1 MEDGEMR
8 EGIYE
13 LVIVGGGPAGI
24 SASIYAVRK
33 RMNFLLITEA
43 VGGQV
48 LTSGEIEN
56 FLGYSEIDGVQLV
69 EKMVEHMKHFDIEPL
84 LDRVVEVK
92 KKGGE
97 FLIRTMSGKEVLSK
111 TLLLCTGS
119 EHRRLNIP
127 GEKEYT
133 GRGVSYCYTCDA
145 PFFKDARVLVVG
157 GGNAGFE
164 AGEQLINY
172 AKEIYIA
179 EITDKIRADE
189 VLREKVL
196 SSPKVKLLLR
206 HAVKEIRG
214 DGSKV
219 TGVLLED
226 LSAGKIYELP
236 VEGVFV
242 EVGLIPR
249 TELAEQLGVLRND
262 RGEIVV
268 DCNNRT
274 SENGVYSAGDCTNIF
289 AKQIITA
296 AGEGAKALLSV
307 YHDLTYSS

>member
-1 MEDGEMR
+1 MR
-8 EGIYE
+8 EGIYDL
-13 LVIVGGGPAGI
+13 LVIGGGPAGI
-24 SASIYAVRK
+24 SASIYAARK
-33 RMNFLLITEA
+33 KMDFLLVTEA

-69 EKMVEHMKHFDIEPL
+69 EKMMEHMGHFGIEPL

-92 KKGGE
+92 KNGE
-97 FLIRTMSGKEVLSK
+97 GFVSRTMSGKEFISK
-111 TLLLCTGS
+111 SLLLCTGS
-119 EHRRLNIP
+119 EHRKLNVP
-127 GEKEYT
+127 GEREYT

-164 AGEQLINY
+164 AAEQLVNY
-172 AKEIYIA
+172 AREIYIA
-179 EITDKIRADE
+179 EITDTLRADE
-189 VLREKVL
+189 ILREKVL

-219 TGVLLED
+219 TAVLLED
-226 LSAGKIYELP
+226 LSESKVYELP
-236 VEGVFV
+236 IDGVFV
-242 EVGLIPR
+242 EIGLVPR
-249 TELAEQLGVLRND
+249 TELARQLGLLLNE
-262 RGEIVV
+262 RGEVII

-274 SENGVYSAGDCTNIF
+274 SERGVYAAGDCTNIF

-296 AGEGAKALLSV
+296 AGEGAKALLSL

>member
-1 MEDGEMR
+1 MKGD
-8 EGIYE
+8 IYD
-13 LVIVGGGPAGI
+13 VIIVGAGPAGV
-24 SASIYAVRK
+24 SASIYAARK
-33 RMNFLLITEA
+33 KMNFIIISESL
-43 VGGQV
+43 GGQV

-69 EKMVEHMKHFDIEPL
+69 EKMIEHMRHFNIEPL
-84 LDRVVEVK
+84 LDRVVEVR
-92 KKGGE
+92 KGEDAFHVKTMEGSE
-97 FLIRTMSGKEVLSK
+97 FKGR

-119 EHRRLNIP
+119 EHRKLEVP

-145 PFFKDARVLVVG
+145 PFFKDMKVLVVG

-164 AGEQLINY
+164 AAEQLLNY
-172 AKEIYIA
+172 AKEIYIV
-179 EITDKIRADE
+179 ELTDKVRADE
-189 VLREKVL
+189 ILKDKVL
-196 SSPKVKLLLR
+196 SDPRVKLLLK
-206 HAVKEIRG
+206 HAVKEIKG

-226 LSAGKIYELP
+226 LDNGKVYEMK

-242 EVGLIPR
+242 EIGLIPR
-249 TELAEQLGVLRND
+249 TELADQLGILKND

-274 SENGVYSAGDCTNIF
+274 SERGVYAAGDCTSIF

-296 AGEGAKALLSV
+296 AGEGAKALLSL
-307 YHDLTYSS
+307 YHDLTYGL